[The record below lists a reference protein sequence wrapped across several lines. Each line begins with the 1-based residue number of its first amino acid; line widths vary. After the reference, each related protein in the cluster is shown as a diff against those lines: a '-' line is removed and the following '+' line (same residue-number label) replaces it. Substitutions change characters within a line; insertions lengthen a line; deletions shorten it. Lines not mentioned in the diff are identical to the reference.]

1 MYNGQKGIINFRRQ
15 LALLILAV
23 ILCISGMAAGLD
35 MPQVYGAQTRVVK
48 VGFFPMDGFNEKNE
62 DGTYGGMDVEYLEA
76 IRDYVN
82 WDIEYV
88 ECESW
93 DDALQLLAD
102 RKIDLV
108 GSAQYSSKRAEIY
121 PLARFAY

>member
-76 IRDYVN
+76 IRDYVPFCPLY
-82 WDIEYV
+82 I
-88 ECESW
+88 
-93 DDALQLLAD
+93 ALT
-102 RKIDLV
+102 
-108 GSAQYSSKRAEIY
+108 SFIY
-121 PLARFAY
+121 PKITDTN